1 MAMIALVLRPDVPEV
16 LPVLDVEVLEPE
28 LPLEAVLLLATFPNM
43 LLMLNALDVTIP
55 PSPLPVREL
64 LLPEPP
70 VVVSSTG
77 ISLAS
82 MPQVRE

>member
-16 LPVLDVEVLEPE
+16 LLVLDVEVLEPE
-28 LPLEAVLLLATFPNM
+28 LPLEAVLPLAPFPNM
-43 LLMLNALDVTIP
+43 LLMLSALDVTIP
-55 PSPLPVREL
+55 PSPLPVGEL

-70 VVVSSTG
+70 VVVSNTG

-82 MPQVRE
+82 IPQVRE